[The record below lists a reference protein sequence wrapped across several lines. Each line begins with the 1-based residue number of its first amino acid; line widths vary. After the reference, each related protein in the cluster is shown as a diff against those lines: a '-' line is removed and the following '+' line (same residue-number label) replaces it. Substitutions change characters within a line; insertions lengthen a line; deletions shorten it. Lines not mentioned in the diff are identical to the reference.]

1 MKILAIN
8 KQLYLRDT
16 GQLDVQVAH
25 SLWNDLW
32 DSLIDV
38 RLDTRSG
45 SE

>member
-16 GQLDVQVAH
+16 VRLDAQVAYA
-25 SLWNDLW
+25 LWNSLW

-38 RLDTRSG
+38 RLTTEQG
-45 SE
+45 PE